1 VPTGEQSS
9 SSADLSASRELVRS
23 AARWFIAGLGAIG
36 AVLVAGSQLSSVGAL
51 NPDTL
56 RFWLAIA
63 GVALGLAA
71 ILWAMWRVVDVL
83 SPAQWA
89 FEDLVAA
96 WDAAP
101 ADPPTP
107 RWWNRRERRSV
118 GRFLRDHPTFLGGFD
133 SPAAIAAVY
142 EESSARRPGL
152 DDLVDLMDDLLDKAS
167 TVDLRSRF
175 TTLRGQIAAGV
186 LLGAAGII
194 LFAWAANPAPT
205 VRPTQPAPS
214 LSGADLSGADLRG
227 ASLRNA
233 DLTKANLTDADL
245 LDADLLGATVSG
257 ARWSNTRCPDGTNSD
272 SRARSG
278 AGGGDALPGTCAGHL
293 SPPPHGVHPEN

>member
-1 VPTGEQSS
+1 LPPGEQSS
-9 SSADLSASRELVRS
+9 GSGDLSASRELVRS

-51 NPDTL
+51 SPDTL
-56 RFWLAIA
+56 RFWLAIV
-63 GVALGLAA
+63 GVAVGLVA

-107 RWWNRRERRSV
+107 RWWNRRQRRSV
-118 GRFLRDHPTFLGGFD
+118 GRFLRDHPTYLGGFD
-133 SPAAIAAVY
+133 SPAAIASVY
-142 EESSARRPGL
+142 EGSSARRAGL

-175 TTLRGQIAAGV
+175 TTLRSQIAAGV
-186 LLGAAGII
+186 LVGAAGII
-194 LFAWAANPAPT
+194 LFAWAANPAD
-205 VRPTQPAPS
+205 VAQPAPS
-214 LSGADLSGADLRG
+214 LRYAQLRGADLQG
-227 ASLRNA
+227 ASLRNV
-233 DLTKANLTDADL
+233 DLTGADLTDADL
-245 LDADLLGATVSG
+245 RDADVLGATLADVT
-257 ARWSNTRCPDGTNSD
+257 WSNTRCPDGTNSD
-272 SRARSG
+272 SGAGSG
-278 AGGGDALPGTCAGHL
+278 ANGGKTLPGTCAGHL
-293 SPPPHGVHPEN
+293 SPPPHQDHPEN

>member
-1 VPTGEQSS
+1 MPAGEQVSG
-9 SSADLSASRELVRS
+9 SADLSASRELVRS

-36 AVLVAGSQLSSVGAL
+36 VVLVAGSQLSSVGAL
-51 NPDTL
+51 SPGTL

-63 GVALGLAA
+63 GVALGLLA

-96 WDAAP
+96 WDASSAE
-101 ADPPTP
+101 PPTP

-142 EESSARRPGL
+142 EQSSAHRAGL

-167 TVDLRSRF
+167 TVDLHSRF

-194 LFAWAANPAPT
+194 LFAWAANPAP
-205 VRPTQPAPS
+205 RPVQPAPS
-214 LSGADLSGADLRG
+214 LHGTDLRGADLRG

-233 DLTKANLTDADL
+233 DLTRADLTDADL
-245 LDADLLGATVSG
+245 FDADLRGAVITGVT
-257 ARWSNTRCPDGTNSD
+257 WSNTRCPDGTNSD
-272 SRARSG
+272 SRARS
-278 AGGGDALPGTCAGHL
+278 ATGGGRALPGTCAHHL
-293 SPPPHGVHPEN
+293 LPPPHTGSSRN

>member
-1 VPTGEQSS
+1 VAAGEQSS

-51 NPDTL
+51 SPDTL

-63 GVALGLAA
+63 GVALGLVA

-89 FEDLVAA
+89 FEDLVDA

-101 ADPPTP
+101 AVPPTP
-107 RWWNRRERRSV
+107 RWWNRRQRRSV

-133 SPAAIAAVY
+133 SPAAIASVY
-142 EESSARRPGL
+142 ETSSPQRPGL

-167 TVDLRSRF
+167 TVDLHSRF

-194 LFAWAANPAPT
+194 LFAWAANPATP
-205 VRPTQPAPS
+205 VQPAPS
-214 LSGADLSGADLRG
+214 LIRTDLRGADLHG

-233 DLTKANLTDADL
+233 DLTRADLTDADL
-245 LDADLLGATVSG
+245 FDVDLQGAVITGVT
-257 ARWSNTRCPDGTNSD
+257 WSNTSCPDGTNSD
-272 SRARSG
+272 SRARSA
-278 AGGGDALPGTCAGHL
+278 AGNGQVLPGTCRGHL
-293 SPPPHGVHPEN
+293 SPPPRVERPEN

>member
-1 VPTGEQSS
+1 MPAGEQSS

-51 NPDTL
+51 SPDTL

-63 GVALGLAA
+63 GVALGLLA

-101 ADPPTP
+101 AVPPAR
-107 RWWNRRERRSV
+107 RWWNRRQRRSV
-118 GRFLRDHPTFLGGFD
+118 GRFLRDHPTLLGGFD
-133 SPAAIAAVY
+133 SPAAIMAVY
-142 EESSARRPGL
+142 EESSAARAGL

-167 TVDLRSRF
+167 TIDLHSRF
-175 TTLRGQIAAGV
+175 ATLRGQIAAGV

-194 LFAWAANPAPT
+194 LFAWAANPAQL
-205 VRPTQPAPS
+205 VQPEPS
-214 LSGADLSGADLRG
+214 LSRTDLQGADLRG

-233 DLTKANLTDADL
+233 DLTGADLTDADL
-245 LDADLLGATVSG
+245 LDADLRGATVEDVT
-257 ARWSNTRCPDGTNSD
+257 WSNTRCPDGTNSD
-272 SRARSG
+272 SRARPG
-278 AGGGDALPGTCAGHL
+278 TDGGEALAGTCAGHL
-293 SPPPHGVHPEN
+293 SPPPHGRRQER